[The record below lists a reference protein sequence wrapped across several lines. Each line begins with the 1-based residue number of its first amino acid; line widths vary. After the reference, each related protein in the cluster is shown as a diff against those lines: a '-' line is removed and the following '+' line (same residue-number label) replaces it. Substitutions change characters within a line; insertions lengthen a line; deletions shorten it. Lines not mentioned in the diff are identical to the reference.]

1 MVEKQ
6 YFCDLHTHST
16 FSDGTDTP
24 TELIKKAEVANL
36 AAVALT
42 DHNSISGLSEFLNA
56 AKGSKVIGV
65 PGAEFSTEH
74 NGKELH
80 VVGLF
85 IQEEH
90 YQKVRDFCD
99 SVRKSKENSNRLLI
113 ENLMNAGY
121 NVKYEEL
128 VSYAQSDNINRAV
141 IAGYLIEKG
150 IVEDRK
156 EAFSTLLAKDGDFY
170 VPSKRP
176 STYETIQFIKS
187 IGAVAVLAHPF
198 LDMNYE
204 EVKAFLPEAKKYGL
218 DAIETDYSTYDGYE
232 TNCAK
237 EIASESGLLF
247 SGGSDYHGKAKTLIR
262 LGVGKGN
269 LKVPMS
275 YYKELEKRAEYANDS
290 E

>member
-1 MVEKQ
+1 M
-6 YFCDLHTHST
+6 
-16 FSDGTDTP
+16 
-24 TELIKKAEVANL
+24 
-36 AAVALT
+36 
-42 DHNSISGLSEFLNA
+42 
-56 AKGSKVIGV
+56 
-65 PGAEFSTEH
+65 
-74 NGKELH
+74 
-80 VVGLF
+80 
-85 IQEEH
+85 
-90 YQKVRDFCD
+90 
-99 SVRKSKENSNRLLI
+99 
-113 ENLMNAGY
+113 
-121 NVKYEEL
+121 
-128 VSYAQSDNINRAV
+128 
-141 IAGYLIEKG
+141 
-150 IVEDRK
+150 
-156 EAFSTLLAKDGDFY
+156 LAKDGGFY

-198 LDMNYE
+198 LDMDYE

-237 EIASESGLLF
+237 ELASENGLLF

-275 YYKELEKRAEYANDS
+275 YYKDLEKRAGYANDS

>member
-6 YFCDLHTHST
+6 YFCDLHTHSI

-56 AKGSKVIGV
+56 AKDSKVIGV

-85 IQEEH
+85 IHEEH
-90 YQKVRDFCD
+90 YQKVRDLCD

-156 EAFSTLLAKDGDFY
+156 EAFSTLLAKDGGFY

-275 YYKELEKRAEYANDS
+275 YYKELEKHAEYAN
-290 E
+290 

>member
-56 AKGSKVIGV
+56 AKDSKVIGV

-156 EAFSTLLAKDGDFY
+156 EAFSTLLAKDGGFY

-275 YYKELEKRAEYANDS
+275 YYKELEKRAEYAN
-290 E
+290 

>member
-24 TELIKKAEVANL
+24 TELIKKAEAANL
-36 AAVALT
+36 EAVALT

-113 ENLMNAGY
+113 DNLMNAGY

-150 IVEDRK
+150 IVKDRK
-156 EAFSTLLAKDGDFY
+156 EAFSTLLAKDGGFY

-237 EIASESGLLF
+237 ELASENGLLF

-275 YYKELEKRAEYANDS
+275 YYKDLEKRAGYANDG

>member
-6 YFCDLHTHST
+6 YFCDLHTHSN

-24 TELIKKAEVANL
+24 TELIKKAEAANL

-42 DHNSISGLSEFLNA
+42 DHNSISGLSEFLSA
-56 AKGSKVIGV
+56 SKDSKVIGV

-85 IQEEH
+85 IHEAH

-141 IAGYLIEKG
+141 IAGYLIERG
-150 IVEDRK
+150 IIKDRK
-156 EAFSTLLAKDGDFY
+156 EAFSTLLAKDGGYY

-237 EIASESGLLF
+237 ELASENGLSF

-275 YYKELEKRAEYANDS
+275 YYKELEKRAEYAN
-290 E
+290 

>member
-24 TELIKKAEVANL
+24 TELIKKAEATNL

-56 AKGSKVIGV
+56 AKDSKVIGV

-85 IQEEH
+85 IHEEH

-141 IAGYLIEKG
+141 IAGYLIEKE
-150 IVEDRK
+150 IVKDRK
-156 EAFSTLLAKDGDFY
+156 EAFSTLLAKDGGFY

-232 TNCAK
+232 INCAK
-237 EIASESGLLF
+237 ELASENGLLF
-247 SGGSDYHGKAKTLIR
+247 SGGSDYHGKAKTLLR
-262 LGVGKGN
+262 LGVGKVN

>member
-24 TELIKKAEVANL
+24 TELIKKAEAANL

-56 AKGSKVIGV
+56 AKDSKVIGV

-141 IAGYLIEKG
+141 IAGYLIERG
-150 IVEDRK
+150 IIKDRK
-156 EAFSTLLAKDGDFY
+156 EAFSTLLAKDGGYY

-204 EVKAFLPEAKKYGL
+204 EVKAFLPEAKRYGL

-237 EIASESGLLF
+237 ELASESGLLF

-275 YYKELEKRAEYANDS
+275 YYKELEKRAEYAN
-290 E
+290 

>member
-156 EAFSTLLAKDGDFY
+156 EAFSTLLAKDGGFY

-275 YYKELEKRAEYANDS
+275 YYKELEKRAEYAN
-290 E
+290 

>member
-1 MVEKQ
+1 MIP
-6 YFCDLHTHST
+6 F
-16 FSDGTDTP
+16 
-24 TELIKKAEVANL
+24 
-36 AAVALT
+36 
-42 DHNSISGLSEFLNA
+42 
-56 AKGSKVIGV
+56 
-65 PGAEFSTEH
+65 
-74 NGKELH
+74 
-80 VVGLF
+80 
-85 IQEEH
+85 
-90 YQKVRDFCD
+90 
-99 SVRKSKENSNRLLI
+99 
-113 ENLMNAGY
+113 
-121 NVKYEEL
+121 
-128 VSYAQSDNINRAV
+128 
-141 IAGYLIEKG
+141 
-150 IVEDRK
+150 
-156 EAFSTLLAKDGDFY
+156 
-170 VPSKRP
+170 KRP

-237 EIASESGLLF
+237 ELASESGLLF

>member
-1 MVEKQ
+1 MVGKQ

-24 TELIKKAEVANL
+24 TELIKKAEAANL

-56 AKGSKVIGV
+56 AKDSKVIGV
-65 PGAEFSTEH
+65 PGAEFSTEN

-150 IVEDRK
+150 IVKDRK
-156 EAFSTLLAKDGDFY
+156 EAFSTLLAKDGGFY

-237 EIASESGLLF
+237 ELALENGLLF

-275 YYKELEKRAEYANDS
+275 YYKELEKRTEYAN
-290 E
+290 

>member
-85 IQEEH
+85 IHEEH

-141 IAGYLIEKG
+141 IAGYLIEKE
-150 IVEDRK
+150 IVKDRK
-156 EAFSTLLAKDGDFY
+156 EAFSTLLAKDGGFY

-198 LDMNYE
+198 LDMDYE
-204 EVKAFLPEAKKYGL
+204 EVKAFLPEANEYGL

-237 EIASESGLLF
+237 ELASENGLVF

-275 YYKELEKRAEYANDS
+275 YYKELEKRAEYAN
-290 E
+290 

>member
-56 AKGSKVIGV
+56 AKDSKVIGV

-156 EAFSTLLAKDGDFY
+156 EAFSTLLAKDGGFY

-237 EIASESGLLF
+237 ELASESGLLF

-275 YYKELEKRAEYANDS
+275 YYKELEKLR
-290 E
+290 